1 MLKQLRLKFI
11 VVNMTIVTIMLSI
24 IFGVVFHTIR
34 GNMVSE
40 SIRMMQRVSGEP
52 VHPGIVGNIPEEIR
66 LPFFILD
73 ISLDGEVVAA
83 GGGYYD
89 LSDRE
94 FLVGLVDQV
103 IQSDEPLGVIHE
115 YNLRFL
121 RAESPRGERVV
132 FADIS
137 SEQSTIQNLIRNSL
151 LIGGASF
158 FAFLLISVFLARWA
172 VKPVEKAWE
181 QQRQFVADA
190 SHELKTPL
198 TVITTNAELLQ
209 GPAGDEN
216 ARLQFSGAILTMSRQ
231 MRRLTENLLD
241 LARVDNGQVKTA
253 FTRVDFSQTV
263 SDAILPFE
271 TVYFEKGLSM
281 ETEIDA
287 GIALNGSQNHLRQ
300 VVEILMDNAQ
310 KYSDQQGK
318 VKVTLKK
325 QGKSC
330 LLSVANPGETIS
342 KEDLKNIFKRFY
354 RIDPARTHD
363 GSYGLGL
370 SIAESIVSEHRGRIW
385 AESDGGINVFF
396 VQLPTV

>member
-198 TVITTNAELLQ
+198 TVITTNAELLL

-271 TVYFEKGLSM
+271 PVYFEKGLSM